1 MVHLVAPCF
10 LSFALVGLSFPLASA
25 QDDGYFGYSL
35 EQRGDPNS
43 VIYETLDTRAAGGAD
58 PNTPPPDVF
67 LNASVSVDNITIDVQ
82 NITAKINL
90 SAQVLALLD
99 FNAGVDVSIDRVR
112 LEIDDVKAKVL
123 LEARLSNV
131 VAMIGDVLDSLD
143 LNPVLATL
151 GQDINKVVGSVT
163 GSGSGSSGSTTT
175 TTTTPA
181 SSATP
186 NLHKRDDAFV
196 LEQNILFSINDY
208 SGNTHTNR
216 ILTQTGAVV
225 DESLDNNGHVTGR
238 TTVGTFAT
246 LFTPLA
252 GHEGGVKTTK
262 NGIPVT
268 EKLFM
273 YIPLPGVEAIS
284 AIFFDDANRVVAA
297 EVIAEANGGGSSTI
311 SEDD

>member
-1 MVHLVAPCF
+1 MVTVRLTVAPYL
-10 LSFALVGLSFPLASA
+10 LSLSLALLALSVPLASA
-25 QDDGYFGYSL
+25 QDGYFGYSL
-35 EQRGDPNS
+35 EQRGDPES
-43 VIYETLDTRAAGGAD
+43 VIYETIGTRAAGDVD
-58 PNTPPPDVF
+58 PATPPPDVF
-67 LNASVSVDNITIDVQ
+67 LNASVSVDSIVIDVQ

-99 FNAGVDVSIDRVR
+99 FNAGVDASIDRVR
-112 LEIDDVKAKVL
+112 LEIDNVSAKVL

-163 GSGSGSSGSTTT
+163 GSTTSA
-175 TTTTPA
+175 A
-181 SSATP
+181 SSPSATS
-186 NLHKRDDAFV
+186 NLKRANADSFPLA
-196 LEQNILFSINDY
+196 QNILFSINDY
-208 SGNTHTNR
+208 SGNAHTNR
-216 ILTQTGAVV
+216 VLEQDGTVI

-238 TTVGTFAT
+238 TTIGTFAT

-252 GHEGGVKTTK
+252 GHTDGVKTTK
-262 NGIPVT
+262 KGVPVT

-284 AIFFDDANRVVAA
+284 AIFFDKQNRVVAA

-311 SEDD
+311 SEDE